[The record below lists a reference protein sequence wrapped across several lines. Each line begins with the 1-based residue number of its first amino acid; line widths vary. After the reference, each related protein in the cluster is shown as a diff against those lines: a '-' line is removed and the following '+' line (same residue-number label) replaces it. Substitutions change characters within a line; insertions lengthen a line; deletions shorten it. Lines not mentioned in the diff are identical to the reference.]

1 MELVQ
6 IDDVIPKPYQ
16 NQLESEA
23 SALGWYFHRESARP
37 GLAFA
42 RTFSGFYHMAFDISQ
57 PSPVASGIN
66 ALLVP
71 LLFVASEKAGIK
83 FTQLIRV
90 RLGMFPQTTIDTVVF
105 DETFEDLTVEQSVR
119 HANEGRF
126 TERARIA
133 PQKGRMAFFDGK
145 HYHASMHPQRHADR
159 IVVTF
164 NFR

>member
-90 RLGMFPQTTIDTVVF
+90 RLGMFPQTTI
-105 DETFEDLTVEQSVR
+105 
-119 HANEGRF
+119 
-126 TERARIA
+126 A